1 VTAKPLIYVSTLSIL
16 ENEPSRP
23 ANATLP
29 AWLGATLDGYSL
41 SKFIGELM
49 VRSAAVRI
57 PALVCRLGTVFAST
71 QTGAGNP
78 RAYIDRLLSGV
89 LAAQVYPDV
98 LQTRVQL
105 NAIPVDR
112 CAAAIARAM
121 TYDGARG
128 ETLHL
133 TGVFAAP
140 DSETNL
146 TYERAF
152 AALARVE
159 PKLQPLPFDEWRE
172 RVLDGEDAER
182 SPLGALRHYFMH
194 SFPAA
199 PSRTET
205 EHTVAVL
212 RAINAEELLR
222 PPTPTM

>member
-1 VTAKPLIYVSTLSIL
+1 
-16 ENEPSRP
+16 
-23 ANATLP
+23 
-29 AWLGATLDGYSL
+29 
-41 SKFIGELM
+41 
-49 VRSAAVRI
+49 VRI

-89 LAAQVYPDV
+89 LAAQVYPDT

-121 TYDGARG
+121 THEGARG

-140 DSETNL
+140 EQRRRISRTSARSRRWRASNRSCSRCRL
-146 TYERAF
+146 TSG
-152 AALARVE
+152 AA
-159 PKLQPLPFDEWRE
+159 
-172 RVLDGEDAER
+172 RVLDGDDADR

-205 EHTVAVL
+205 AHTVEVL

-222 PPTPTM
+222 PPTADDVVSVAKFYKRKNLY